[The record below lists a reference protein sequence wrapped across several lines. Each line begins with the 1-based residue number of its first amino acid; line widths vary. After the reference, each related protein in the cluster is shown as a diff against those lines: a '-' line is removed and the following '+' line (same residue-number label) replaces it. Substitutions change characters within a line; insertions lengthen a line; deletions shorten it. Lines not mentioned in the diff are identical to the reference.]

1 MAENENT
8 SCFTYKVEMI
18 LQILAD
24 NEETARM
31 QLDEKGGY
39 ITSRKVTFMDSV
51 QVYKGNK
58 LTTKGKGIPEPN
70 KG

>member
-18 LQILAD
+18 IQILSD
-24 NEETARM
+24 NELAARQ

-58 LTTKGKGIPEPN
+58 LTKKDKDIVVD
-70 KG
+70 

>member
-31 QLDEKGGY
+31 QLDDKGGY

-58 LTTKGKGIPEPN
+58 LTTKDKKSPEPN